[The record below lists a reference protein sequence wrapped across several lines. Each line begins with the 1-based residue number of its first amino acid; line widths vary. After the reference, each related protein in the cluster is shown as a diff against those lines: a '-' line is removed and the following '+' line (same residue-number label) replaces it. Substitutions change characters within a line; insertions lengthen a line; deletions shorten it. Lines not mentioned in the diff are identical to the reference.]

1 MFMCYFSR
9 LENEAVICE
18 IIQRPQQLNFKEH
31 NVNAPLE

>member
-1 MFMCYFSR
+1 MCYFSH

>member
-1 MFMCYFSR
+1 MFMR
-9 LENEAVICE
+9 LENEAINCE